1 MVLLDFAKAF
11 DKVSHAKLVQKLKA
25 YGIDAILVRWIE
37 SFLTGRKQR
46 VLIGDNS
53 SEWEDV
59 TSSVPQG
66 SVLGPLL
73 FTIFINDLP
82 DKIKNECRLYAD
94 DSKLIG
100 VIENEE
106 DAVEIQKDID
116 SMQKWAKT
124 WQMSFNYDKCK
135 VMHFGKKNRE
145 QTYTM
150 SLGQGVQPHVIEKS
164 LVERDL
170 GLMVSCDLKWATQVE
185 KATKAAK
192 AIIAQI
198 KNSFRYFD
206 AELVRLLY
214 VSLVRPHLEF
224 AVPVWNPY
232 MKKDI
237 EKLENIQHRATR
249 LAPKLRKKGYEY
261 RLEKLRLTTLE
272 TRRKRGDLVQFYKV
286 LNGIDHIKWKNEPE
300 KILYGTIEGPASSNL
315 RRGGMCFRGEP
326 ANICTSR
333 KEFFL
338 NRVIPIWNDLPQEV
352 RGAKSLNC
360 FKAGLDKMKLFMV

>member
-1 MVLLDFAKAF
+1 M
-11 DKVSHAKLVQKLKA
+11 
-25 YGIDAILVRWIE
+25 
-37 SFLTGRKQR
+37 
-46 VLIGDNS
+46 
-53 SEWEDV
+53 
-59 TSSVPQG
+59 
-66 SVLGPLL
+66 
-73 FTIFINDLP
+73 
-82 DKIKNECRLYAD
+82 
-94 DSKLIG
+94 
-100 VIENEE
+100 IEN
-106 DAVEIQKDID
+106 
-116 SMQKWAKT
+116 
-124 WQMSFNYDKCK
+124 
-135 VMHFGKKNRE
+135 
-145 QTYTM
+145 
-150 SLGQGVQPHVIEKS
+150 S

-170 GLMVSCDLKWATQVE
+170 GLIVSSDLKWATQVE

-249 LAPKLRKKGYEY
+249 LPPKLRKKGYEY

-272 TRRKRGDLVQFYKV
+272 TRRKRGDLIQFYKV
-286 LNGIDHIKWKNEPE
+286 LNGNDHIKWKNEPE